1 MPLSSVRWWNRL
13 SVQLPLVI
21 AIGTLA
27 IVGTAAAL
35 FLRAQEQHLYA
46 EVVRGAELFSE
57 TIKSSTYHD
66 MLLDRR
72 ENAYLVMDTIG
83 HQSGID
89 RVRFFNK
96 EGRVTFSTDRT
107 EVGAMVDKRAEAC
120 YQCHAADRP
129 LERLATGT
137 RWRIY
142 PARGHNVLGMVTPIY
157 NEPGCSSTACHV
169 HPASKR
175 VLGVIDIG
183 ISLRDID
190 ENLARIRR
198 NTLLMAGV
206 AVLLLGAFVGFY
218 AQRLVVKPVVELAIA
233 TRQIGAGDLT
243 HKIPVAR
250 TSELGVLAQSFN
262 EMVAALSKA
271 RAERLQLFE
280 TLEHQVEERTADLK
294 QAQTQLVQSEKLSS
308 LGRLAASIAHEINNP
323 LAGILTYAKLLVRM
337 LDSGDIDEQTRSTC
351 VRHLKLVQRETERCT
366 AIVRNLLEFARQRPL
381 SLKDVEISAV
391 LEEAVSLVG
400 HQAKLQGITIARRVE
415 PLPLIQADFGQLR
428 QAFVNIMLNACEAM
442 KAGGTLSISCRPTAG
457 SAGVELVFSDTG
469 AGIPPDRL
477 AKIFDPFFTT
487 KERGTG
493 LGLSVVYGIVE
504 RHRGTIG
511 IQSEVDKGTTFTIV
525 LPAAAPRADA

>member
-21 AIGTLA
+21 AVGTLA

-35 FLRAQEQHLYA
+35 FLRAQEQHLIA

-72 ENAYLVMDTIG
+72 ESAYLVMDTIG

-96 EGRVTFSTDRT
+96 EGRVTFSTERT

-120 YQCHAADRP
+120 YQCHEAGRP
-129 LERLATGT
+129 LERLTTKT
-137 RWRIY
+137 RSREY
-142 PARGHNVLGMVTPIY
+142 SARGHRVLGMVTPIY
-157 NEPGCSSTACHV
+157 NEPSCSSTACHV
-169 HPASKR
+169 HPADKR

-183 ISLRDID
+183 ISLKDID
-190 ENLARIRR
+190 ENLARIRS

-206 AVLLLGAFVGFY
+206 AVALLGAFVGLY
-218 AQRLVVKPVVELAIA
+218 AQRLVVKPVVALALA
-233 TRQIGAGDLT
+233 TKKIGAGDLSQT
-243 HKIPVAR
+243 IPVQR
-250 TSELGVLAQSFN
+250 TGELDVLGQSFN
-262 EMVAALSKA
+262 EMVAAISKA
-271 RAERLQLFE
+271 RAERLHLLE

-323 LAGILTYAKLLVRM
+323 LAGILTYSKLLVRM
-337 LDSGDIDEQTRSTC
+337 LEGGEIDDQTRSTC

-381 SLKDVEISAV
+381 SLKPVDVAAV
-391 LEEAVSLVG
+391 LDEATSLVG
-400 HQAKLQGITIARRVE
+400 HQAKLQGIAIAREME

-442 KAGGTLSISCRPTAG
+442 KSGGTLSISCRPTPHAT
-457 SAGVELVFSDTG
+457 GVELLFSDTG

-487 KERGTG
+487 KEMGTG

-504 RHRGTIG
+504 RHRGTIA
-511 IQSEVDKGTTFTIV
+511 IHSEVGKGTRFTIV
-525 LPAAAPRADA
+525 LPAAPKADA

>member
-21 AIGTLA
+21 AVGTLT

-35 FLRAQEQHLYA
+35 FLRAQEQYLIA
-46 EVVRGAELFSE
+46 EVVRGADLFSE

-83 HQSGID
+83 HQPGID

-96 EGRVTFSTDRT
+96 EGRVTFSTERS
-107 EVGAMVDKRAEAC
+107 EAGAMVDTRAEAC
-120 YQCHAADRP
+120 YRCHEAGRP
-129 LERLATGT
+129 LERLASGT
-137 RWRIY
+137 RSRIY
-142 PARGHNVLGMVTPIY
+142 EARGHRVLGMVTPIY
-157 NEPGCSSTACHV
+157 NEAGCSSAACHV
-169 HPASKR
+169 HPAGKR

-183 ISLRDID
+183 ISLSDID
-190 ENLARIRR
+190 QNLARIRR
-198 NTLLMAGV
+198 TTLLMAAAAV
-206 AVLLLGAFVGFY
+206 ALLWAFVAFY
-218 AQRLVVKPVVELAIA
+218 AQRLVVRPVVALALA
-233 TRQIGAGDLT
+233 ARQIGAGDLT
-243 HKIPVAR
+243 HKIPVSR
-250 TSELGVLAQSFN
+250 TGELGVLGQSFN
-262 EMVAALSKA
+262 DMVSALGKA
-271 RAERLQLFE
+271 RAERLQLLE

-337 LDSGDIDEQTRSTC
+337 LDEGDIDEQTRATC

-366 AIVRNLLEFARQRPL
+366 AIVRSLLEFARQRPL
-381 SLKDVEISAV
+381 SLKQIDASAV
-391 LEEAVSLVG
+391 LEEASSLVG
-400 HQAKLQGITIARRVE
+400 HQAKLQGITIDRRVD

-442 KAGGTLSISCRPTAG
+442 KADGTLTITGRPTAPATG
-457 SAGVELVFSDTG
+457 IELVFTDTG
-469 AGIPPDRL
+469 AGIPPDKL

-487 KERGTG
+487 KEMGTG
-493 LGLSVVYGIVE
+493 LGLSVVYGIIE
-504 RHRGTIG
+504 RHHGTIAIDSVMG
-511 IQSEVDKGTTFTIV
+511 VGTTFTIV
-525 LPAAAPRADA
+525 LPTAGAQAS

>member
-21 AIGTLA
+21 AVGTLA

-35 FLRAQEQHLYA
+35 FLRAQERYLVT

-96 EGRVTFSTDRT
+96 EGRVTFSTERT
-107 EVGAMVDKRAEAC
+107 EIGAMVDKRAEAC

-129 LERLATGT
+129 LERLTTGT
-137 RWRIY
+137 RSRIY
-142 PARGHNVLGMVTPIY
+142 DARGHRVLGMVTPIY
-157 NEPGCSSTACHV
+157 NEPGCSSAACHV

-183 ISLRDID
+183 ISLKDID
-190 ENLARIRR
+190 QTLTRIRR
-198 NTLLMAGV
+198 DTLLMAGV
-206 AVLLLGAFVGFY
+206 AVLLLGAFVGLY
-218 AQRLVVKPVVELAIA
+218 AQRLVVRPVVALAIA

-250 TSELGVLAQSFN
+250 TGELAVLGQWFN
-262 EMVAALSKA
+262 EMVAALSRA
-271 RAERLQLFE
+271 RAERLHLLE

-337 LDSGDIDEQTRSTC
+337 LEGGELDDQTRVTC

-381 SLKDVEISAV
+381 SLKEVDLSAV
-391 LEEAVSLVG
+391 LDEAVSLVG
-400 HQAKLQGITIARRVE
+400 HQAKLHGIAINRHVGA
-415 PLPLIQADFGQLR
+415 LPPIQADFGQLR

-442 KAGGTLSISCRPTAG
+442 KDGGTLSISCQPTPGAT
-457 SAGVELVFSDTG
+457 GVGLVFSDTG

-487 KERGTG
+487 KEMGTG

-504 RHRGTIG
+504 RHRGTID
-511 IQSEVDKGTTFTIV
+511 IQSEVGKGTTFTIV
-525 LPAAAPRADA
+525 LPAARKTDA

>member
-13 SVQLPLVI
+13 SIQLPVVI
-21 AIGTLA
+21 VIGTLA
-27 IVGTAAAL
+27 VTGTAAVF
-35 FLRAQEQHLYA
+35 FLQAQEQHLIA

-66 MLLDRR
+66 MLADRR

-96 EGRVTFSTDRT
+96 EGRVTFSTERT
-107 EVGAMVDKRAEAC
+107 EVGAMVDTKAEAC
-120 YQCHAADRP
+120 YRCHEAGRP
-129 LERLATGT
+129 LERLTTGT
-137 RWRIY
+137 RSRIY
-142 PARGHNVLGMVTPIY
+142 EARGHRVLGMVTPIY
-157 NEPGCSSTACHV
+157 NEPGCAGAACHV
-169 HPASKR
+169 HPTSKR

-190 ENLARIRR
+190 RNFARIRS
-198 NTLLMAGV
+198 NTLWMAAV
-206 AVLLLGAFVGFY
+206 AVVVLGAFVSLY
-218 AQRLVVKPVVELAIA
+218 AQKRVVAPVVSLARA

-243 HKIPVAR
+243 HKVPESG
-250 TSELGVLAQSFN
+250 TGELGVLGQSFN
-262 EMVAALSKA
+262 DMVAALNTA
-271 RAERLQLFE
+271 RAERLQLLE
-280 TLEHQVEERTADLK
+280 TLEHQVEERTADLR

-337 LDSGDIDEQTRSTC
+337 LDDGEIDEQTRTTC

-381 SLKDVEISAV
+381 SLKEVDVAAV
-391 LEEAVSLVG
+391 LDEATSLVG
-400 HQAKLQGITIARRVE
+400 HQAKLQGITITRQVE
-415 PLPLIQADFGQLR
+415 VLPLIRADFGQLR

-442 KAGGTLSISCRPTAG
+442 KAGGTLCITCRPSAG
-457 SAGVELVFSDTG
+457 SKAVDLVFADNG

-487 KERGTG
+487 KEMGTG

-504 RHRGTIG
+504 RHHGTIA
-511 IQSEVDKGTTFTIV
+511 IQSEVGTGTTFTIM
-525 LPAAAPRADA
+525 LPAAPNSDA